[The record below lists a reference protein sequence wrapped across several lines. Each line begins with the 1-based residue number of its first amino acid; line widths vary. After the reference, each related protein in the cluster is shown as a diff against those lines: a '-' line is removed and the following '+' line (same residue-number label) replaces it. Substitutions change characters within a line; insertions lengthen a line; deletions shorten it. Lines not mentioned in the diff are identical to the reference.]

1 MFRTSLLA
9 LLLVASTPVL
19 AMDLPLLT
27 FTDKPATSTSTQNGK

>member
-1 MFRTSLLA
+1 MLRNALVA

-27 FTDKPATSTSTQNGK
+27 FPTAPATTTSASNGK